1 MGDKTIIER
10 IDPDLEELMERFF
23 INTKLDL
30 EKMQA
35 ALISE
40 DFETLARLGH
50 TAKGTGHG
58 YGFTGMGEIG
68 LALELAGKAEDIF
81 QCREHVERMAYYI
94 ENVKV
99 EFAE

>member
-1 MGDKTIIER
+1 MGEKPIIER
-10 IDPDLEELMERFF
+10 IDSDLEELMERFF
-23 INTKLDL
+23 INTRTDL

-35 ALISE
+35 ALVAE

-68 LALELAGKAEDIF
+68 LALELAGKAEDVE
-81 QCREHVERMAYYI
+81 QCREHVERMTYYV

-99 EFAE
+99 EFDG